1 MELEAALAHGVRIVT
16 MVGVIIG
23 AIQLFRQ
30 VRERQTSFEDSF
42 AKEYRELLA
51 SIPVKAML
59 GDRFDPAE
67 LEANLAAFYHY
78 FDLCNEQAF
87 LARDRR
93 IRARTWKFWR
103 EGILDN
109 FTRAAF
115 GQAWEHIEPRSPNDF
130 TELRKLLRKAET
142 KLARRP
148 PTPATQPAPSR

>member
-16 MVGVIIG
+16 MVGVII
-23 AIQLFRQ
+23 AAFQLFRQ
-30 VRERQTSFEDSF
+30 VRERQTSFEDGF

-59 GDRFDPAE
+59 GAQLESAE

-93 IRARTWKFWR
+93 IRARTWTFWR

-109 FTRAAF
+109 FTRPAF
-115 GQAWEHIEPRSPNDF
+115 SQAWDSIEPRSPSDF
-130 TELRKLLRKAET
+130 TELRKLL
-142 KLARRP
+142 ARR
-148 PTPATQPAPSR
+148 RK